1 MAGSGLASSRPRQAG
16 IVLLE
21 IFLALFLA
29 GSLSLERLMDFT
41 GNQGD
46 SYPLNFIQAI
56 EPGDVAIFVVVF
68 AVLLSVLEAVRRIVS
83 RKAEEEEGI
92 DAGPS
97 SGASARKSLANY
109 FKAHWKAGLVYMVP
123 IFICWMIVWANY
135 YPGTSMNDQLAVIG
149 LPIAFANNHPLL
161 YNLALS
167 GCVRLGV
174 HVLGSGS
181 AGFALYVLLQMV
193 LCSAAVS
200 LCCLWLR
207 FRRVPR
213 WVVAVAIAYFALTPL
228 IGNYAMAALKDT
240 LFGYALLLW
249 VPFLFELSR
258 ADESIWR
265 KTSTCVLLALL
276 VLATSLTRNNGLYVS
291 IVLLLVVFVISFRRR
306 AWKMILA
313 GVVAVCLAFVPNVWL
328 SAKGVHQLFR
338 ESVGVPLQQL
348 SAVACSS
355 EGSLDED
362 EEAYLNRLIPLETL
376 RSVYAP
382 MSVDLVKY
390 NSDFDSDYLQQTKG
404 EFIRV
409 YLSVGVRHADIYT
422 RAFLSQTYGY
432 WSLLANDSYQGTF
445 FRISDNLRA
454 DTDIQAMEEW
464 GLSNRSLYPE
474 FISVPMDGFLRAAT
488 SVFPGPGACFA
499 LIMLGCFLLCCRRG
513 SAKYV
518 LVFLPFIL
526 LWGTLL
532 IATPLACA
540 FRYAF
545 PFAVVL
551 PFVVAM
557 LFVPEKRVARK
568 N

>member
-21 IFLALFLA
+21 IFLALFLV

-56 EPGDVAIFVVVF
+56 EPGDVAIFVVIF
-68 AVLLSVLEAVRRIVS
+68 AVLLSLLEAVRRIVS
-83 RKAEEEEGI
+83 RKAEEEEGV
-92 DAGPS
+92 DAAPS

-109 FKAHWKAGLVYMVP
+109 FKTHWKACLVYMVP
-123 IFICWMIVWANY
+123 IFICWTIVWANY

-181 AGFALYVLLQMV
+181 AGFALYVILQMA

-207 FRRVPR
+207 FRRAPR
-213 WVVAVAIAYFALTPL
+213 WAVVLVIAYFALTPL

-291 IVLLLVVFVISFRRR
+291 IALLLVVFVISLRRH

-348 SAVACSS
+348 SAAVCSS

-362 EEAYLNRLIPLETL
+362 EEAYLDRLIPLETL

-409 YLSVGVRHADIYT
+409 YLSVGMRHADIYA

-432 WSLLANDSYQGTF
+432 WSLFANDSYQGSF

-474 FISVPMDGFLRAAT
+474 SISVSMDGFLRAVT

-557 LFVPEKRVARK
+557 LFIPEKRVARK